1 MRFVLLVL
9 GVWLLATG
17 GWAFDAGKPTGYVND
32 RANVLSSGV
41 RLQLEQRLRGFA
53 QQESTQIAVLI
64 VASLEGDTIE
74 NAAVRIFEQ
83 WGIGTSGTDNGV
95 LLLIAVADRKLRI
108 EVGYGL
114 EGRLTDL
121 VAGRIIRDLI
131 SPHFRNNDFDQG
143 ITSGTTAIM
152 AAVTGEYQTTENKQQ
167 DSIGP
172 MVLFLIMFFL
182 IPYLSRR
189 SRRYSGR
196 HDLPVSYRSSSR
208 RRHGSLG
215 GGGFSGG
222 GGFGGFS
229 GGGSGGGGAS
239 GGW

>member
-1 MRFVLLVL
+1 MRLI
-9 GVWLLATG
+9 LLALTG
-17 GWAFDAGKPTGYVND
+17 WLIAAGSWAFEPEEPTGYVND
-32 RANVLSSGV
+32 RANLLSSGV
-41 RLQLEQRLRGFA
+41 RSQLEQQLRKFD

-64 VASLEGDTIE
+64 VPSLEGDTIE
-74 NAAVRIFEQ
+74 QAAVRIFEQ
-83 WGIGTSGTDNGV
+83 WGIGTSEADNGA

-121 VAGRIIRDLI
+121 TAGRIIRDQI

-143 ITSGTTAIM
+143 VTSGIYSIM
-152 AAVTGEYQTTENKQQ
+152 AAVTGEYQATEQPQQ
-167 DSIGP
+167 DSIVP
-172 MVLFLIMFFL
+172 LILFVIMFFL

-196 HDLPVSYRSSSR
+196 HDLPISYRSSSR
-208 RRHGSLG
+208 RRPGGFG
-215 GGGFSGG
+215 GGGFSSG
-222 GGFGGFS
+222 GGFGGFG